1 MKKSLLSA
9 MLLLMA
15 VFTAH
20 AQNITVHGTVL
31 SKTDNEPLIGATVLS
46 EATKKGASTDLD
58 GTFTLTV
65 PQGSILTVSYVGF
78 RQQSVKAEEKLTI
91 YLSEDTELL
100 DEVVVIGYQTVK
112 KADLTGAV
120 SVVSTKSLETSADT
134 DPMRAL

>member
-1 MKKSLLSA
+1 

-112 KADLTGAV
+112 KADLTV
-120 SVVSTKSLETSADT
+120 LF
-134 DPMRAL
+134 L